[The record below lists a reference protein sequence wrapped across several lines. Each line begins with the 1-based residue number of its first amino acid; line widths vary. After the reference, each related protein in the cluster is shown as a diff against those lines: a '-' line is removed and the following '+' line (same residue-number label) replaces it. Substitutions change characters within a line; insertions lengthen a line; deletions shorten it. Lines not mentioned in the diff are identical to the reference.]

1 MQATDGLAVASRN
14 ETGSNRA
21 KSRILE
27 LARLSLSADT
37 LVIPVE
43 SDPTWA
49 ASFVPRKFCRSRA
62 DFSGSTFERAR
73 VAQRF
78 DTVHELPHEAKQVIR
93 ARTSSPVLVGSGLES
108 V

>member
-27 LARLSLSADT
+27 LTRFYLSADSF
-37 LVIPVE
+37 VISIE
-43 SDPTWA
+43 SDPIWA
-49 ASFVPRKFCRSRA
+49 ASFVPREFCRSRA